1 MFFQIDNVL
10 LTTEILTERFCC
22 DLDACKGEC
31 CVEGD
36 AGAPVTLD
44 EVAAIEESLDVVWDD
59 LKASAQTVIDKQGV
73 AYTDQ
78 EGDLVT
84 SIVGGKDCVFTC
96 HENGCCFCALEKA
109 YRAGKADFCK
119 PISCALYPI
128 REVRLKNGLIGLNY
142 HRWDVC
148 KDAVKKGKELDLPVY
163 KFLKEPLTRRFGA
176 AWYEALEE
184 AAEEILKEDLNG

>member
-31 CVEGD
+31 CAAGD

-59 LKASAQTVIDKQGV
+59 LNASAQTVIDKQGV

-119 PISCALYPI
+119 PVSCALYPI

-184 AAEEILKEDLNG
+184 AAEEILKEGLHG